1 MSDDNSVRERMET
14 EEESGTIPR
23 AHWDTEEFLEDEG
36 YSFHYSLLEI
46 FSPEI
51 LFHIL
56 SHLEWHQLGV
66 VAQTCRTLC
75 EMCQSPALWS
85 RITHFDFRMC
95 QDPTEERIL
104 KVLELCKHADYL
116 AIGSILTDDLLTNSL
131 NYCLELRSL
140 HLESEQANDNTVA
153 IVAEKGT
160 RLRSF
165 TIESSREVTSAAISK
180 LLTSNPSLQ
189 ELRIIGD
196 WRHPMDI
203 WLQPEQPPS
212 AIQLRQVC
220 FQRCRLSVE
229 RLRSLGQ
236 TCPLLQDVDLSAC
249 FGLQEITQ
257 QTIGAGFR
265 GLKELCLRATDIEN
279 LELTELG
286 ELETVDCSKCSGLES
301 ITINCVALRR
311 LDVTECTF
319 LQQVNLKSRVMTE
332 AKFRELPALTDLSVE
347 SEKLVTLDIS
357 YSTELSLQKLLSLP
371 SLSGVETLNITGCK
385 QLNLT
390 EVNSLLLPRMPHLS
404 ELVCGDVSSHDVT
417 VRSLTLTGLIIKDI
431 QHLPCVS
438 VNCPSLQRFTVERC
452 ADLTEPELLDGLIL
466 GRHTKRSQQINK
478 VSAMDEPTRSRLPSL
493 SHGAPMMQHLTIR
506 QIPNMVG
513 SCLSGDGASFVC
525 LKVLEIQACPFMKI
539 LEIDGWPSLEEVRV
553 YSSKKLSNLV
563 VINSPHVTTV
573 ITQWCS
579 SMMEKF
585 HVVCDKLQT
594 LKTTGCSFA
603 NYTVHSKSLRQL
615 EVSGVCMKPTDT
627 LDIRCES
634 LVDLTIL
641 KCENLS
647 EVYLSKLLSSCPN
660 VTNLRLSGCN
670 QVNYVKVPA
679 TVTHLSLSALRRL
692 SQVVLEERC
701 RLTVLHLSHLPK
713 VSVDLRLQLLSRC
726 QNSLCE
732 LELRGLPHETHLS
745 LSLPQLHSFTL
756 DQCIH
761 LTGLD
766 LTCPLLRYLRLQGCP
781 KLCSFSMKV
790 GNLASLQVDHSSP
803 LLSLKSLQLA
813 CNNLRFLARILGYYC
828 PNLEELVLSGDNT
841 SMTRVCSI
849 GHNLPSL
856 HTITLQNFTLEE
868 DIASHLPGPIHLRAS
883 DLHRATDRDMVVVF
897 QQNASKWKM

>member
-1 MSDDNSVRERMET
+1 MSEDSRVRERMET
-14 EEESGTIPR
+14 EEETGPVSRT
-23 AHWDTEEFLEDEG
+23 HWDTEEFLEDEG

-66 VAQTCRTLC
+66 VAQTCRTLH

-85 RITHFDFRMC
+85 RITHLDFRMC
-95 QDPTEERIL
+95 QEPTEERIL
-104 KVLELCKHADYL
+104 KVLEMCKHADFL
-116 AIGSILTDDLLTNSL
+116 AIGSVLTDDLLTNSL
-131 NYCLELRSL
+131 NYCSELRNL
-140 HLESEQANDNTVA
+140 HLESEQTTDDTVA
-153 IVAEKGT
+153 IVAEKGS

-165 TIESSREVTSAAISK
+165 TLVNSREVTSAAISN
-180 LLTSNPSLQ
+180 LLTAN
-189 ELRIIGD
+189 
-196 WRHPMDI
+196 
-203 WLQPEQPPS
+203 PPS
-212 AIQLRQVC
+212 RSWGLWVTGGIPWTYGFSLSNLHLPSNSDKSGED
-220 FQRCRLSVE
+220 RCRLSVE

-249 FGLQEITQ
+249 YGLQEITQ

-265 GLKELCLRATDIEN
+265 GLRELCLRATDIEN

-286 ELETVDCSKCSGLES
+286 ELESVDCSKCSGLES
-301 ITINCVALRR
+301 VTINCVALRR

-319 LQQVNLKSRVMTE
+319 LQQVNIKSRVMKE
-332 AKFRELPALTDLSVE
+332 ARFSDLTALTDLSVE

-371 SLSGVETLNITGCK
+371 SMSCVETLNITGYA
-385 QLNLT
+385 
-390 EVNSLLLPRMPHLS
+390 HLS

-466 GRHTKRSQQINK
+466 GRRTKRSQQINK
-478 VSAMDEPTRSRLPSL
+478 MSTMDEPTRSRLPSL

-513 SCLSGDGASFVC
+513 SYLSGDGASFVC
-525 LKVLEIQACPFMKI
+525 LKVLEIEACQFMKI

-603 NYTVHSKSLRQL
+603 NYTVHSKSLKQL

-701 RLTVLHLSHLPK
+701 RLSVLHLSHLPK

-732 LELRGLPHETHLS
+732 LELRGLPHETQLS
-745 LSLPQLHSFTL
+745 LTLPQLHAFTL

-781 KLCSFSMKV
+781 KLSSFSMKV

-849 GHNLPSL
+849 GHNLPCL
-856 HTITLQNFTLEE
+856 HTMTLQNCTLEE
-868 DIASHLPGPIHLRAS
+868 DIAAHYPGPIHLRAS
-883 DLHRATDRDMVVVF
+883 ELHRTTDRDMAVIF

>member
-1 MSDDNSVRERMET
+1 MLSMHSPKSTQSVQQDFSALKISADRENQVPSSPSKGKVARKVLGESQSQNIIRSSDIQEIKKQLVQKPEEKPEKKEQCCFLDITSVKHDEVMSEDSRVRERMET
-14 EEESGTIPR
+14 EEETGPVSRT
-23 AHWDTEEFLEDEG
+23 HWDTEEFLEDEG

-66 VAQTCRTLC
+66 VAQTCRTLH

-85 RITHFDFRMC
+85 RITHLDFRMC
-95 QDPTEERIL
+95 QEPTEERIL
-104 KVLELCKHADYL
+104 KVLEMCKHADFL
-116 AIGSILTDDLLTNSL
+116 AIGSVLTDDLLTNSL
-131 NYCLELRSL
+131 NYCLELRNL
-140 HLESEQANDNTVA
+140 HLESEQTTDGTVTGG
-153 IVAEKGT
+153 IPW
-160 RLRSF
+160 
-165 TIESSREVTSAAISK
+165 TSGFS
-180 LLTSNPSLQ
+180 LSNHHLPSNL
-189 ELRIIGD
+189 D
-196 WRHPMDI
+196 K
-203 WLQPEQPPS
+203 S
-212 AIQLRQVC
+212 
-220 FQRCRLSVE
+220 
-229 RLRSLGQ
+229 
-236 TCPLLQDVDLSAC
+236 
-249 FGLQEITQ
+249 
-257 QTIGAGFR
+257 
-265 GLKELCLRATDIEN
+265 DIEN

-286 ELETVDCSKCSGLES
+286 ELESVDCSKCSGLES
-301 ITINCVALRR
+301 VTINCVALRR

-319 LQQVNLKSRVMTE
+319 LQQVNIKSRVMRE
-332 AKFRELPALTDLSVE
+332 ARFSDLTALTDLSVE

-371 SLSGVETLNITGCK
+371 SMSCVETLNITGCK

-466 GRHTKRSQQINK
+466 GRRTKRSQQINK
-478 VSAMDEPTRSRLPSL
+478 MSAMDEPTCSRLPSL

-513 SCLSGDGASFVC
+513 SYLSGDGASFVC
-525 LKVLEIQACPFMKI
+525 LKVLEIEACQFMKI

-603 NYTVHSKSLRQL
+603 NYTVHSKSLKQL

-701 RLTVLHLSHLPK
+701 RLSVLHLSHLPK

-732 LELRGLPHETHLS
+732 LELRGLPHETQLS
-745 LSLPQLHSFTL
+745 LTLPQLHAFTL

-781 KLCSFSMKV
+781 KLSSFSMKV

-849 GHNLPSL
+849 GHNLPCL
-856 HTITLQNFTLEE
+856 HTITLQNCTLEE
-868 DIASHLPGPIHLRAS
+868 DIAAHFPGPIHLRAS
-883 DLHRATDRDMVVVF
+883 ELHRTTDRDMAVIF

>member
-1 MSDDNSVRERMET
+1 MSLATVPSSPSKGKPVARKVLGESQSQNIIRSSDIKEIKKQVVEPVQKPERKEQTLTSAKHGKVMSDDNSVRERERMET
-14 EEESGTIPR
+14 EEESGHIPR

-85 RITHFDFRMC
+85 RITHFDFRLC

-140 HLESEQANDNTVA
+140 HLESEQANDNTVTGD
-153 IVAEKGT
+153 IPW
-160 RLRSF
+160 
-165 TIESSREVTSAAISK
+165 ISGYS
-180 LLTSNPSLQ
+180 LSNRHLQ
-189 ELRIIGD
+189 YNSD
-196 WRHPMDI
+196 K
-203 WLQPEQPPS
+203 S
-212 AIQLRQVC
+212 
-220 FQRCRLSVE
+220 
-229 RLRSLGQ
+229 
-236 TCPLLQDVDLSAC
+236 
-249 FGLQEITQ
+249 
-257 QTIGAGFR
+257 
-265 GLKELCLRATDIEN
+265 DIEN

-301 ITINCVALRR
+301 IIINCVALRR

-319 LQQVNLKSRVMTE
+319 LQQVNIKSRVMTE

-357 YSTELSLQKLLSLP
+357 YSTEYVVAHLFCS
-371 SLSGVETLNITGCK
+371 
-385 QLNLT
+385 
-390 EVNSLLLPRMPHLS
+390 MPHLS

-478 VSAMDEPTRSRLPSL
+478 MSAMDEPTRSRLPSL

-856 HTITLQNFTLEE
+856 HTITLQNCTLEE